1 MQRPFGTNTVRGRFS
16 IHQVQIHEPNRGIG
30 HNLWHMKQAVSC
42 NGTQIPQWDT
52 EQEGAFDTCEG
63 APLLVPVAAV
73 CKYLWIPEREIPT
86 WKTSGLLRHILIE
99 PLGHETDS
107 KSGKFYST
115 SQEPANPN
123 KFQHALEF
131 TAWYGP
137 RALSYNYFQNMITMI
152 VKFQKRKTS
161 SCHHLCPPPR
171 VLQNG
176 ISTSSSILS
185 LLLHEN
191 DGGTFLGFAH
201 LRNILLHTYSSWQPE
216 LDFPKNSLQKLFN
229 PQNIAFVPFHGKNI
243 WGSLT
248 PVWFSVCFQ

>member
-137 RALSYNYFQNMITMI
+137 RALSYNYFQNMGKICNDDCKISEEENLLMPSLMSAA
-152 VKFQKRKTS
+152 KSSAKWNFNLQLDSFSPAARKWWR
-161 SCHHLCPPPR
+161 H
-171 VLQNG
+171 
-176 ISTSSSILS
+176 ILR
-185 LLLHEN
+185 
-191 DGGTFLGFAH
+191 FC
-201 LRNILLHTYSSWQPE
+201 
-216 LDFPKNSLQKLFN
+216 
-229 PQNIAFVPFHGKNI
+229 
-243 WGSLT
+243 T
-248 PVWFSVCFQ
+248 PA